1 METHGHSA
9 SMYGG
14 LKSMYIAML
23 QLIQVSIDGGREFQ
37 LDLWDFYYA
46 EDH

>member
-1 METHGHSA
+1 MGILHQRMEAWNPCT
-9 SMYGG
+9 
-14 LKSMYIAML
+14 LYIAIL
-23 QLIQVSIDGGREFQ
+23 QLIQMSIDGGREFQ